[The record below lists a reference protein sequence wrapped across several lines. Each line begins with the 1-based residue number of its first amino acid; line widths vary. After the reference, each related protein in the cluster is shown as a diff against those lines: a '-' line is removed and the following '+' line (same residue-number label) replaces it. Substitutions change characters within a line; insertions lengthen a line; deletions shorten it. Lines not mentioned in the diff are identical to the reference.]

1 MFQGL
6 MAKKLGMSQKF
17 DENGR
22 HIPVTLLK
30 IDDHVVIEKKEKKLV
45 LGTIESKEK
54 HINKPQIG
62 YLQKHNAPMVRIIKE
77 FSCDAVEKYEVG
89 QTIKADAFS
98 NGEIIDVRAKTKGR
112 GFSGVIKRHNFHG
125 LRASHGVS
133 VSHRSHGST
142 GNRQDPGRVFKGKK
156 MAGHYG
162 DAYRTIKNIRIV
174 DVDVESGIL
183 FVAGAVPGPRDGLV
197 LVQRAVNHRNKKG
210 A

>member
-45 LGTIESKEK
+45 LGTIESKESRL
-54 HINKPQIG
+54 NKPQVG
-62 YLQKHNAPMVRIIKE
+62 YLKKNNIPMVRVIKE
-77 FSCDAVEKYEVG
+77 FFCDDVEKYEVG
-89 QTIKADAFS
+89 QIIKADAFI
-98 NGEIIDVRAKTKGR
+98 NGEIVDVRAKTKGR
-112 GFSGVIKRHNFHG
+112 GFTGVIKRHNFHG
-125 LRASHGVS
+125 LRATHGVS

-162 DAYRTIKNIRIV
+162 DAYRTIKNIRII
-174 DVDVESGIL
+174 DVDVENGIL
-183 FVAGAVPGPRDGLV
+183 FLGGAVPGPKSGLV
-197 LVQRAVNHRNKKG
+197 EVNRVRG
-210 A
+210 